1 MSLKYEPASE
11 PIPGRNAFEAQC
23 LQVVSL
29 TSSTVYKSCLSSV
42 CKSCFSRQVLN
53 LFLSLCR
60 SLALAL
66 YLALYQRVLSL
77 TEAASGSRRLLVKML
92 SVK

>member
-60 SLALAL
+60 SL